1 MSALGFVAFVVTI
14 FFLIGIGV
22 GVIAVIALAVTR
34 RDRAAHWAQLARRA
48 PAGESG
54 WHGSPHADGGVS
66 ADPADDE
73 IGYDTDDYDDTRPQW
88 PDSGYQT

>member
-34 RDRAAHWAQLARRA
+34 RDRAARWAQLARRA
-48 PAGESG
+48 PASENG
-54 WHGSPHADGGVS
+54 WRWPPHAEGGAN

-73 IGYDTDDYDDTRPQW
+73 TGYDTDDHNDTRPQW

>member
-1 MSALGFVAFVVTI
+1 MSALGFVAFAVTI

-34 RDRAAHWAQLARRA
+34 RDRAARWAQLARRA

-54 WHGSPHADGGVS
+54 WPGPAHAGSGINAE
-66 ADPADDE
+66 PADE
-73 IGYDTDDYDDTRPQW
+73 ETGYDTDDYDDTRPQW
-88 PDSGYQT
+88 PGSGHRT

>member
-22 GVIAVIALAVTR
+22 GVIAVISLAVTR
-34 RDRAAHWAQLARRA
+34 RDRTARWAQLARRA

-54 WHGSPHADGGVS
+54 CHGPSPARGGVNAEA
-66 ADPADDE
+66 ADEE
-73 IGYDTDDYDDTRPQW
+73 IGYDTDDCDDTRPHW
-88 PDSGYQT
+88 PDSGYQN